1 MTAPR
6 GPSARA
12 VSGWLIAGIAAAVAV
27 LVWFGYTTSLEWRRS
42 SEQLLTRRTEEMADL
57 LVRAL
62 ARDMRGV
69 HDQVL
74 RGVQREQVALD
85 HPEEITD
92 IVSTAFARYPY
103 PESFFVWSPAT
114 APGDATF
121 FARSDRLAPWM
132 ARPADESPFPVAVV
146 RSPEASRA
154 LVTRAS
160 TAASHGRE
168 FAVFETTLGGVPY
181 QVVAR
186 LMYGTPR
193 RVRLEQIVGF
203 VVNLQWIRAA
213 YFPELASEVQHIS
226 GTYDGLAVAV
236 QDDAGALVAGA
247 MIPASATPMTARTI
261 RPLFFDP
268 ALVAVDPPDDLPLRR
283 WTVRVSA
290 ADDPAHASA
299 VVGADRTLALTTAA
313 AIAFGFGLLLTGRA
327 LRDRATLAELR
338 ADFVASVTHEL
349 KTPLATISAVAET
362 LARGRVAEGAG
373 VREYA
378 QIVGQES
385 KRLTRLVDNLL
396 AYSRVT
402 DVGEIYSIEPLAVA
416 DVVDDIARRFQPQF
430 VHQGVDVQIDI
441 PADLPPIAADR
452 TALDL
457 VLDNVIDNA
466 LRYATDDR
474 HIALRARLDG
484 ALVDLAVTDR
494 GIGIPPDEL
503 QRVERRFVRGRH
515 VGRPG
520 SGLGLAIASRIV
532 RDHGGE
538 FALESAVGRGT
549 TVHLRLPV
557 SEIGR

>member
-1 MTAPR
+1 MIAPR
-6 GPSARA
+6 SPSARA
-12 VSGWLIAGIAAAVAV
+12 LSRWLIAGIGAAVAV
-27 LVWFGYTTSLEWRRS
+27 LVWFGYSTSLEWRHS

-74 RGVQREQVALD
+74 RTVQRDQIALD
-85 HPEEITD
+85 HPEEFID

-103 PESFFVWSPAT
+103 PECFFVWSAAT
-114 APGDATF
+114 AADGATF
-121 FARSDRLAPWM
+121 FARSDRLPTWLPRPGGDSPYPVTT
-132 ARPADESPFPVAVV
+132 ARRA
-146 RSPEASRA
+146 EASHTLVSRA
-154 LVTRAS
+154 
-160 TAASHGRE
+160 TAAAAQGRE
-168 FAVFETTLGGVPY
+168 FAVFETAIDGVRY
-181 QVVAR
+181 QVVTR
-186 LMYGTPR
+186 FIYGTPR

-203 VVNLQWIRAA
+203 VVNLPWARAA
-213 YFPELASEVQHIS
+213 YFPELTSEVQHIS
-226 GTYDGLAVAV
+226 GTYDGLDVAV

-247 MIPASATPMTARTI
+247 LIPTGAAPTTSRTI

-268 ALVAVDPPDDLPLRR
+268 SLVAVDPPDDLSPGE
-283 WTVRVSA
+283 WTVKVSA
-290 ADDPAHASA
+290 AGDPAHASA
-299 VVGADRTLALTTAA
+299 VVGADRTLALTTLA

-349 KTPLATISAVAET
+349 KTPLATITAVGET
-362 LARGRVAEGAG
+362 LAGGRVSEGPA

-378 QIVGQES
+378 QIIGQES

-402 DVGEIYSIEPLAVA
+402 DVGEIYAVEPLAVA
-416 DVVDDIARRFQPQF
+416 DVVDDIARRFHPQF
-430 VHQGVDVQIDI
+430 VHQGVDLTIDI
-441 PADLPPIAADR
+441 PADLLPIAADR

-466 LRYATDDR
+466 LRYSTDDR
-474 HIALRARLDG
+474 RIAIRARQAG
-484 ALVDLAVTDR
+484 TMVDLTVSDHGM
-494 GIGIPPDEL
+494 GIAPEEL
-503 QRVERRFVRGRH
+503 HKVERRFVRGRR

-532 RDHGGE
+532 RDLSGE
-538 FALESAVGRGT
+538 FTLESTLGQGT

-557 SEIGR
+557 SEIGQ

>member
-1 MTAPR
+1 VNAPR
-6 GPSARA
+6 RPSARA
-12 VSGWLIAGIAAAVAV
+12 LSGWLIAGIGAAVAV
-27 LVWFGYTTSLEWRRS
+27 LVWFGYTTSLEWRHS

-74 RGVQREQVALD
+74 RTVQREQIALD

-103 PESFFVWSPAT
+103 PECFFVWSA
-114 APGDATF
+114 AAADDGATF
-121 FARSDRLAPWM
+121 FARSDRLPAWLP
-132 ARPADESPFPVAVV
+132 RPDEESPFPVAVA
-146 RSPEASRA
+146 RQAEASRP
-154 LVTRAS
+154 LVARA
-160 TAASHGRE
+160 TAAAAQGRE
-168 FAVFETTLGGVPY
+168 FAVFETTLGGAPY
-181 QVVAR
+181 QVVTR
-186 LMYGTPR
+186 LIYSTPR

-213 YFPELASEVQHIS
+213 YFSELTSEVQHIS
-226 GTYDGLAVAV
+226 GPYDGLDVAV

-247 MIPASATPMTARTI
+247 PIPDDAAPTTARTI

-268 ALVAVDPPDDLPLRR
+268 SLVAVDPPDDLPLRQWR
-283 WTVRVSA
+283 VTVSA
-290 ADDPAHASA
+290 AGDPAHASA

-349 KTPLATISAVAET
+349 KTPLATITAVGET
-362 LARGRVAEGAG
+362 LAGGRIADGAG
-373 VREYA
+373 VRDYA
-378 QIVGQES
+378 QIIGQES

-402 DVGEIYSIEPLAVA
+402 DVGEIYSIETLAVA
-416 DVVDDIARRFQPQF
+416 DVVDDIARRFHPQF
-430 VHQGVDVQIDI
+430 VHQGVDLTIDI

-466 LRYATDDR
+466 LRYSTDDR
-474 HIALRARLDG
+474 RVAIRARQAG
-484 ALVDLAVTDR
+484 ALVDLTVSDH
-494 GIGIPPDEL
+494 GIGIAPEEL
-503 QRVERRFVRGRH
+503 HKVERRFVRGRH

-538 FALESAVGRGT
+538 FALESTLGQGT

>member
-1 MTAPR
+1 VTSPR

-12 VSGWLIAGIAAAVAV
+12 LSGWLIAGIGAAVAV

-42 SEQLLTRRTEEMADL
+42 SEQLLVRRTEEMADL

-74 RGVQREQVALD
+74 RGVQREQIALD

-103 PESFFVWSPAT
+103 PECFFVWSAAT
-114 APGDATF
+114 DPGGATF
-121 FARSDRLAPWM
+121 FARSDRLPAWM
-132 ARPADESPFPVAVV
+132 PRPDEDSPFPVAVAGH
-146 RSPEASRA
+146 RDASRT
-154 LVTRAS
+154 LVGRV
-160 TAASHGRE
+160 TAAAAQGRE
-168 FAVFETTLGGVPY
+168 FAVFETTLGGTPY

-186 LMYGTPR
+186 LLYSTPR
-193 RVRLEQIVGF
+193 RVRLDQIVGF
-203 VVNLQWIRAA
+203 VVNLDWIRTA
-213 YFPELASEVQHIS
+213 YFPELTSEVQHIS
-226 GTYDGLAVAV
+226 GTYDGLDVAV
-236 QDDAGALVAGA
+236 QDDAGVLVAGA
-247 MIPASATPMTARTI
+247 PIPDGAAPTTSRTI
-261 RPLFFDP
+261 RPLFFDSS
-268 ALVAVDPPDDLPLRR
+268 LVAVDPPDDLPLRQWR
-283 WTVRVSA
+283 VKVSA
-290 ADDPAHASA
+290 AADPAHASA
-299 VVGADRTLALTTAA
+299 VTGAGRTLAVTTAA
-313 AIAFGFGLLLTGRA
+313 AIAFGVGLLLTGRA

-349 KTPLATISAVAET
+349 KTPLATITAVGET
-362 LARGRVAEGAG
+362 LARGRVADGAG

-378 QIVGQES
+378 QIIGQES

-402 DVGEIYSIEPLAVA
+402 DVGEIYSVEPLAVA
-416 DVVDDIARRFQPQF
+416 DVVDDIARRFHPQF
-430 VHQGVDVQIDI
+430 VHQGVDLTIDI

-466 LRYATDDR
+466 LRYSTDDR
-474 HIALRARLDG
+474 RIAVRARQAG
-484 ALVDLAVTDR
+484 ALVDLTVSDR
-494 GIGIPPDEL
+494 GIGIAPEEL
-503 QRVERRFVRGRH
+503 SRVERRFVRGRR

-538 FALESAVGRGT
+538 FALESALGQGT

>member
-1 MTAPR
+1 MTARR

-12 VSGWLIAGIAAAVAV
+12 FSGWLIAGICAAVAV
-27 LVWFGYTTSLEWRRS
+27 LAWFGYTTSLEWRRS
-42 SEQLLTRRTEEMADL
+42 SDQLLTRRTEEMADL

-74 RGVQREQVALD
+74 RTVQRDQVALD

-103 PESFFVWSPAT
+103 PECFFVWSRASSPD
-114 APGDATF
+114 DATF
-121 FARSDRLAPWM
+121 FTRADRAPAWLSLT
-132 ARPADESPFPVAVV
+132 APGSPFPVAVA
-146 RSPEASRA
+146 RHPAASRT
-154 LVTRAS
+154 LVGRAAA
-160 TAASHGRE
+160 AASHGRE
-168 FAVFETTLGGVPY
+168 FAVFETTLDGMPY

-186 LMYGTPR
+186 LMYGTAR
-193 RVRLEQIVGF
+193 RVQLEQIVGF
-203 VVNLQWIRAA
+203 VVNLQWIRSA
-213 YFPELASEVQHIS
+213 YIGELTSEVQHIS
-226 GTYDGLAVAV
+226 GTYEGLEVAV
-236 QDDAGALVAGA
+236 QDEAGVLVAGV
-247 MIPASATPMTARTI
+247 PATAVPVTARSI

-268 ALVAVDPPDDLPLRR
+268 AIVAVDPPDDLPMRQ

-290 ADDPAHASA
+290 GADPAHASA
-299 VVGADRTLALTTAA
+299 VAGANRTLVVSTAA
-313 AIAFGFGLLLTGRA
+313 AIAIGFGLFLTGRA
-327 LRDRATLAELR
+327 MRASAKLADLR

-349 KTPLATISAVAET
+349 KTPLSTISVVAET
-362 LARGRVAEGAG
+362 LARGVVPEGAS

-385 KRLTRLVDNLL
+385 KRLSRLVDNLL

-416 DVVDDIARRFQPQF
+416 DVLDDIVRRFQPQC
-430 VHQGVDVQIDI
+430 VHQGADLQVDI
-441 PADLPPIAADR
+441 PADLPPVAADR

-466 LRYATDDR
+466 LRYSPERR
-474 HIALRARLDG
+474 HITIHARLRR
-484 ALVDLAVTDR
+484 ALVEIAVTDCGR
-494 GIGIPPDEL
+494 GIPSDEL
-503 QRVERRFVRGRH
+503 HRVEQRFVRGRQTGH
-515 VGRPG
+515 AG

-538 FALESAVGRGT
+538 FALESVVGQGT
-549 TVHLRLPV
+549 TVYLRLPV
-557 SEIGR
+557 SEV

>member
-1 MTAPR
+1 MMPR
-6 GPSARA
+6 FGTTARA
-12 VSGWLIAGIAAAVAV
+12 LSGWLIAGICAAVAV
-27 LVWFGYTTSLEWRRS
+27 LAWFGYTTSLEWRRS
-42 SEQLLTRRTEEMADL
+42 SGQLLTRRTEEMADL

-74 RGVQREQVALD
+74 RTVQRDQLSLE

-103 PESFFVWSPAT
+103 PECFFAWTRPA
-114 APGDATF
+114 DAADGTF
-121 FARSDRLAPWM
+121 FTRSDRVPNWLPRTAG
-132 ARPADESPFPVAVV
+132 DSPFPVAIV
-146 RSPEASRA
+146 RNAGASRA
-154 LVTRAS
+154 LIERAS
-160 TAASHGRE
+160 AAASHGRE
-168 FAVFETTLGGVPY
+168 FAVFETTLGGEPY

-186 LMYGTPR
+186 LLYESTR
-193 RVRLEQIVGF
+193 RVRLEQVVGF
-203 VVNLQWIRAA
+203 VVNLRWIRAA
-213 YFPELASEVQHIS
+213 YFPELTSEVQHVS
-226 GTYDGLAVAV
+226 GTYDGLDVAV
-236 QDDAGALVAGA
+236 QDEVGALVAGA
-247 MIPASATPMTARTI
+247 SIPANAAPMTARPI

-268 ALVAVDPPDDLPLRR
+268 ALVAVDPPDDLPLRQ

-299 VVGADRTLALTTAA
+299 VVGADRTLAVTTAA

-327 LRDRATLAELR
+327 LRDSATLAELR

-349 KTPLATISAVAET
+349 KTPLSTISAVAET
-362 LARGRVAEGAG
+362 LARGRVPDGAS

-378 QIVGQES
+378 QIVAQES

-416 DVVDDIARRFQPQF
+416 DVVDDIVRRFQPQF
-430 VHQGVDVQIDI
+430 VHQAVDVQIDI

-452 TALDL
+452 TALEL

-466 LRYATDDR
+466 LRYSTDKR
-474 HIALRARLDG
+474 RIVVRARSRPP
-484 ALVDLAVTDR
+484 LVEIAVIDN
-494 GIGIPPDEL
+494 GVGIPADEVG
-503 QRVERRFVRGRH
+503 RVELRFVRGRRA
-515 VGRPG
+515 GQAG

-532 RDHGGE
+532 RDHGGD
-538 FALESAVGRGT
+538 FALESTVGQGT
-549 TVHLRLPV
+549 TVFLRLPV
-557 SEIGR
+557 SEI

>member
-1 MTAPR
+1 VTGRR
-6 GPSARA
+6 GTTARA
-12 VSGWLIAGIAAAVAV
+12 FSGWLIAGLCAAVGV
-27 LVWFGYTTSLEWRRS
+27 LSWFGYTTSLEWRRS
-42 SEQLLTRRTEEMADL
+42 SDQLLARRTEEMADL

-74 RGVQREQVALD
+74 RTVQRDQVTLE

-103 PESFFVWSPAT
+103 PECFFVWTQPSAS
-114 APGDATF
+114 GDATF
-121 FARSDRLAPWM
+121 FTRSDRAPSWLPRT
-132 ARPADESPFPVAVV
+132 ASDSPFPVAVAQH
-146 RSPEASRA
+146 PPASAA
-154 LVTRAS
+154 LIDRAS

-168 FAVFETTLGGVPY
+168 FAVFETTLDGQPY

-186 LMYGTPR
+186 LMYSTAR
-193 RVRLEQIVGF
+193 HVRLEQIVGF
-203 VVNLQWIRAA
+203 VVNLHWIRNA
-213 YFPELASEVQHIS
+213 YIRELTSEVQHIS
-226 GTYDGLAVAV
+226 GTYEGLDVAV
-236 QDDAGALVAGA
+236 QDEGGALVAGGG
-247 MIPASATPMTARTI
+247 IPATAEPVTARPI

-268 ALVAVDPPDDLPLRR
+268 ALVAVDPPDDLPLRQ

-290 ADDPAHASA
+290 AGDPAHASA
-299 VVGADRTLALTTAA
+299 VAGARRSMMVSTAA
-313 AIAFGFGLLLTGRA
+313 AIAIGFGLFLTGRA
-327 LRDRATLAELR
+327 MRASATLAELR

-349 KTPLATISAVAET
+349 KTPLATISVVAET
-362 LARGRVAEGAG
+362 LARGVVPEGAS

-416 DVVDDIARRFQPQF
+416 DVLDDIARRFQPQF
-430 VHQGVDVQIDI
+430 VHQAADLQLDI
-441 PADLPPIAADR
+441 PADLPPVAADR

-466 LRYATDDR
+466 LRYSADPR
-474 HIALRARLDG
+474 RIGIKARL
-484 ALVDLAVTDR
+484 AYRMVEIAVSDNGR
-494 GIGIPPDEL
+494 GIPPDEL
-503 QRVERRFVRGRH
+503 QRVEQRFVRGRH
-515 VGRPG
+515 AGKPG
-520 SGLGLAIASRIV
+520 SGLGMAIASRIV

-538 FALESAVGRGT
+538 FALESVVGRGT
-549 TVHLRLPV
+549 TVYLRLPV
-557 SEIGR
+557 SEV